1 MSAAAGS
8 TQKVLFLDHVGVLGG
23 AELVLVDL
31 AGHLG
36 KNGHVLLLADGPLKT
51 ALEKAGSS
59 VTILA
64 TSSAVT
70 TVRRSSG
77 VIRAFRTIP
86 HVIKLARSIA
96 RTAKSYDVVWANSQ
110 KSFVIGCFA
119 AALAGRPLV
128 WHMHDILT
136 ADHFSSSN
144 RRIAIALA
152 NRFATRVVTVSQAG
166 RRSFIDAGGNVD
178 LVTVVYNGIDPA
190 GFAMP
195 TDTDR
200 KSLRDSLGVGNAPTV
215 GLFGRLTNWKGQ
227 HVLIDALKSL
237 PGVHALLVGEAL
249 FNEDVYA
256 DSLRKLAAD
265 SGVADRCQLTGFRTD
280 IAPLMNACDVIAHT
294 STAPEPFGRVIVEG
308 MLAGRPVV
316 ATAAGGAAEIVTDSV
331 DGLLV
336 PPGDSEKL
344 ADAIRRLLDDP
355 ALAAKLTAQARKTA
369 VEKFG
374 LDTFLSG
381 CDRVARE
388 VAFPRLNQAITSG
401 GARAE
406 VTS

>member
-1 MSAAAGS
+1 
-8 TQKVLFLDHVGVLGG
+8 VLFLDHVGVLGG

-36 KNGHVLLLADGPLKT
+36 KCGHVLLLADGPLKT

-64 TSSAVT
+64 ASSAVT

-77 VIRAFRTIP
+77 IMRALGTIP
-86 HVIKLARSIA
+86 HVIKLARTIA
-96 RTAKSYDVVWANSQ
+96 RTARSYDVVWANSQ

-144 RRIAIALA
+144 RRIAVALA

-166 RRSFIDAGGNVD
+166 RRSFIEAGGNVD
-178 LVTVVYNGIDPA
+178 LVTVVYNGIDAA
-190 GFAMP
+190 GFTVP
-195 TDTDR
+195 TDAGR
-200 KSLRDSLGVGNAPTV
+200 KSLRDSLGVGDAPTV
-215 GLFGRLTNWKGQ
+215 GLFGRLTSWKGQ
-227 HVLIDALKSL
+227 HVLIKALKLL
-237 PGVHALLVGEAL
+237 PGVHAVFVGEAL
-249 FNEDVYA
+249 FNEDAYA

-265 SGVADRCQLTGFRTD
+265 TGVADRCHFTGFRTD
-280 IAPLMNACDVIAHT
+280 ISALMSACDVIAHT

-336 PPGDSEKL
+336 PPGDSAKL
-344 ADAIRRLLDDP
+344 AAAIKRFLDDP
-355 ALAAKLTAQARKTA
+355 ALAARLTAAARKTA

-374 LDTFLSG
+374 IDTFLSA

-388 VAFPRLNQAITSG
+388 VAFPRLDETVMSG
-401 GARAE
+401 GVRAE